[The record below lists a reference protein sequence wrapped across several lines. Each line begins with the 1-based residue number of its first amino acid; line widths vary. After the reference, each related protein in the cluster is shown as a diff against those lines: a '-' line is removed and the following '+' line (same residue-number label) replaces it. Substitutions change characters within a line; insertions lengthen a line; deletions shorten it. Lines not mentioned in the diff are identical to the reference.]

1 MAKQE
6 LTEAYNNVIIEGI
19 LAENKLDRKKT
30 VGEGK
35 DYISGDLL
43 IEVSPD
49 NIVPVNFFSFKVK
62 KDGTPNRIYG
72 SLENVIETYKSIAK
86 YGREEADKVKVT
98 GGKVEANEF
107 YNVNGQL
114 ISTFRIRSNFV
125 NRVSGEFNPEATFQ
139 VETYIQ
145 GITEEVKDD
154 VPTGRILINGVVP
167 MYKGK
172 ISLLKFFVASDKGKE
187 YVQKNYSKG
196 DTVKLAGVLDN
207 EIVEINRTQEMEF
220 GGDIVDTYTRIKREM
235 IVTKGGKVYEEE
247 EKYDTA
253 LIKQAMT
260 QREVDLNTQKEQ
272 TMAKNAPNA
281 ASASDETMF

>member
-6 LTEAYNNVIIEGI
+6 LREAYNNVTIEGI
-19 LAENKLDRKKT
+19 LTENKLDYKKT

-43 IEVSPD
+43 IEISPN
-49 NIVPVNFFSFKVK
+49 NIVPVNFFSFKYK
-62 KDGTPNRIYG
+62 KDGAPNRIYG

-86 YGREEADKVKVT
+86 HGREEADKIRIT
-98 GGKVEANEF
+98 GGKIEANEF
-107 YNVNGQL
+107 YNASGQL

-125 NRVSGEFNPEATFQ
+125 NRVSGEFEPQASFQ

-154 VPTGRILINGVVP
+154 VPTDRVIINGVVP

-172 ISLLKFFVASDKGKE
+172 ISLLKFFVENDAGKE

-196 DTVKLAGVLDN
+196 DTVKLAGILDN

-220 GGDIVDTYTRIKREM
+220 GGDIVDTYTRIKREL
-235 IVTKGGKVYEEE
+235 IVNKGGKPYEEE
-247 EKYDTA
+247 EKFDTA

-272 TMAKNAPNA
+272 TMAKNAP
-281 ASASDETMF
+281 SATSDDVLF